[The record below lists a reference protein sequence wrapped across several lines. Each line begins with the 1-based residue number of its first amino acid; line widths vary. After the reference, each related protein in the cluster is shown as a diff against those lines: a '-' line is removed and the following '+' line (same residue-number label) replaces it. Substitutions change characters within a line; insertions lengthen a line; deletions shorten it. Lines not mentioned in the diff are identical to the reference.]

1 LEAGA
6 LTRTDK
12 SGTRAVETRSGR
24 CRSAA
29 AVGLATILTLSLS
42 LSLTLTGTG
51 CQQQA
56 GNAAPAGKAGSA
68 PAKPAKL
75 EGTPKEADLAT
86 VTLTPEAET
95 RLGLATG
102 PVEKKPVPKVAIYAG
117 EVTVPPGRLI
127 AVTSPFVGLV
137 RAPAGATLPS
147 PGATV
152 KEGQPVCALVPVLS
166 PEARATIAPLRID
179 AENQVKTT
187 KDQLHIA
194 KVALDRAENLVRDK
208 LGGAAALIDAKANY
222 DLAYTNTKAAEA
234 RRETIERVAADAE
247 SGTMNVQTVKS
258 PASGVL
264 QNVHALPGQ
273 VVAAGAALFE
283 VSSLDPVWVK
293 VPIYVGEVR
302 RLAAD
307 RPAEIGG
314 LSDSPGAPGSLPGK
328 PVAAPPTGNALAATV
343 DIYYEVANRDGGLRP
358 GERVGVT
365 LPLKGED
372 TSTTVPRASLI
383 RDIHGGA
390 WVYEKIGDHKYAR
403 RRVLV
408 DRVAGPVAVLT
419 FGPKPGGTVVT
430 DGAAELYGAEFGGGT

>member
-1 LEAGA
+1 M
-6 LTRTDK
+6 T
-12 SGTRAVETRSGR
+12 
-24 CRSAA
+24 
-29 AVGLATILTLSLS
+29 LTLSLT
-42 LSLTLTGTG
+42 LSVTGTG

-56 GNAAPAGKAGSA
+56 GNAAPAGKAA
-68 PAKPAKL
+68 AAPAKL

-86 VTLTPEAET
+86 ITLTPEAET

-102 PVEKKPVPKVAIYAG
+102 PVEKKAVPKVAIYAG

-137 RAPAGATLPS
+137 KAPAGATLPV
-147 PGATV
+147 PGASV

-166 PEARATIAPLRID
+166 PEARATIAPLRIE

-194 KVALDRAENLVRDK
+194 KVTLDRAENLVRDK

-222 DLAYTNTKAAEA
+222 DLAYTNMKAAEA

-247 SGTMNVQTVKS
+247 SGTMNAQTVKS
-258 PASGVL
+258 PASGIL

-302 RLAAD
+302 RLAPD

-314 LSDSPGAPGSLPGK
+314 LSDSPGATGSLPGK

-372 TSTTVPRASLI
+372 TSITVPRASLI

-430 DGAAELYGAEFGGGT
+430 DGAAELYGAEFGGGK